1 MDKKITTIDDIFND
15 DEFGL
20 LDSPNRVSYI
30 KSDEDRL
37 IDSFE
42 EINAFIDK
50 NGREPSTS
58 SMAEY
63 SLHAKLKN
71 LKDDEAKKII
81 LKPYDKHN
89 LLGYVDIPIS
99 TVDEILEDDEYG
111 LLDSRIDDLEIFKLK
126 NVPRTEVRAETDIV
140 ARRTPMQ
147 EKEFKEYEN
156 MFQQVHRDIK
166 TGKRNLRT
174 IRNVSKQVQI
184 GKFYVIDGIL
194 LYLKEVDWVREN
206 ADKLSKE
213 TSRRKDGRTVTIFE
227 NGTYNNM
234 TFRSLGKQIQEKGR
248 AVSEIE
254 ENPQNNLFKA
264 GETIN
269 EEDCQSGW
277 IYVVRSKS
285 ANPNIA
291 GIKDLYKIGFST
303 VPVRDRVANAKNE
316 ATYLFAD
323 VGIVGSYA
331 CYNVPTM
338 MIEQLLQ
345 RFFAKVCLDVDVFAD
360 NGQRITPREWF
371 IVPRDVIDE
380 AIQLIINRSILY
392 YMYDSKRK
400 EIVLR

>member
-20 LDSPNRVSYI
+20 LDSPNRVSHI

-50 NGREPSTS
+50 NDREPSTS

-63 SLHAKLKN
+63 SLYAKLKN

-81 LKPYDKHN
+81 LKPYDKYD
-89 LLGYVDIPIS
+89 LLGYVEMPVS
-99 TVDEILEDDEYG
+99 TVDDVLNDDEYD
-111 LLDSRIDDLEIFKLK
+111 LLNSGDDLEIFRLK
-126 NVPRTEVRAETDIV
+126 NVTERAETIV
-140 ARRTPMQ
+140 LAQRTPMQ
-147 EKEFKEYEN
+147 EKDFVEYEK

-166 TGKRNLRT
+166 AGKRIL
-174 IRNVSKQVQI
+174 KQARDIEQHLHE
-184 GKFYVIDGIL
+184 GKFYVIDGVL
-194 LYLKEVDWVREN
+194 VYLKEAKEAREN
-206 ADKLSKE
+206 IENLSKE
-213 TSRRKDGRTVTIFE
+213 TARRKDFRTVTIFE
-227 NGTYNNM
+227 NGTYSTM
-234 TFRSLGKQIQEKGR
+234 LYRSLGKQVQKNGR
-248 AVSEIE
+248 IVSEIGE
-254 ENPQNNLFKA
+254 YAQNSFFQSD
-264 GETIN
+264 ETLS

-285 ANPNIA
+285 TNPNIA
-291 GIKDLYKIGFST
+291 GVKDLYKIGFST

-323 VGIVGSYA
+323 VEIVGSYA

-338 MIEQLLQ
+338 IIEQLLQ

-371 IVPRDVIDE
+371 VVPRDVIDE
-380 AIQLIINRSILY
+380 AIQLIINRSILN

>member
-20 LDSPNRVSYI
+20 LDSPNRVSHI

-50 NGREPSTS
+50 NDREPSTS

-63 SLHAKLKN
+63 SLYAKLKN

-81 LKPYDKHN
+81 LKPYDKYD
-89 LLGYVDIPIS
+89 LLGYVEMPVS
-99 TVDEILEDDEYG
+99 TVDDILNDDEYD
-111 LLDSRIDDLEIFKLK
+111 LLNSGDDLEIFRLK
-126 NVPRTEVRAETDIV
+126 NVTERAEAIV
-140 ARRTPMQ
+140 LAQRTPMQ
-147 EKEFKEYEN
+147 EKDFVEYEK

-166 TGKRNLRT
+166 AGKRIL
-174 IRNVSKQVQI
+174 KQARDIEQHLHE
-184 GKFYVIDGIL
+184 GKFYVIDGVL
-194 LYLKEVDWVREN
+194 VYLKEAKEAREN
-206 ADKLSKE
+206 IENLSKE
-213 TSRRKDGRTVTIFE
+213 TARRKDFRTVTIFE
-227 NGTYNNM
+227 NGTYSTM
-234 TFRSLGKQIQEKGR
+234 LYRSLGKQVQKNGR
-248 AVSEIE
+248 IVSEIGE
-254 ENPQNNLFKA
+254 YAQNSFFQSD
-264 GETIN
+264 ETLS

-285 ANPNIA
+285 TNPNIA
-291 GIKDLYKIGFST
+291 GVKDLYKIGFST

-323 VGIVGSYA
+323 VEIVGSYA

-338 MIEQLLQ
+338 IIEQLLQ

-371 IVPRDVIDE
+371 VVPRDVIDE
-380 AIQLIINRSILY
+380 AIQLIINRSILN